1 MTPDAVTE
9 VVAGLAGAGVD
20 LVAGL
25 PDTWQR
31 ELHEA
36 VEADARFRYVPV
48 GNEGVGFSLC
58 AGAWLGGAVPA
69 LLTESSGLRVAAEWL
84 ARTGMGT
91 GIPVLL
97 LVSHRGDIGDAEHWS
112 DPHRAVC
119 VPLLDAL
126 RVPHVTVGR
135 VEDARQSVVRA
146 SRLGA
151 ATLQPTAVLLT
162 GDLIWGR
169 EG

>member
-1 MTPDAVTE
+1 MTPDAVGE
-9 VVAGLAGAGVD
+9 VVAGLAGACVD

-36 VEADARFRYVPV
+36 VETDDRFRYVPV

-69 LLTESSGLRVAAEWL
+69 LLTESSGVRVAAEWL
-84 ARTGMGT
+84 ARTGMGA
-91 GIPVLL
+91 GIPVRL

-126 RVPHVTVGR
+126 RIPHVTVRR
-135 VEDARQSVVRA
+135 VDSARPAVVRA
-146 SRLGA
+146 QRLGV
-151 ATLQPTAVLLT
+151 ATLQPTAVLLS
-162 GDLIWGR
+162 GDLIWGAD
-169 EG
+169 G